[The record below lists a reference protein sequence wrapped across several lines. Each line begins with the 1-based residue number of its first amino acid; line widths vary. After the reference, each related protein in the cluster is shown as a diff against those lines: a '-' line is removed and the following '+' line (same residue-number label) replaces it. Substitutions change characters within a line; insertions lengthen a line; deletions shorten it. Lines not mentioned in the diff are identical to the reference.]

1 MQMQHRRELKKLMKK
16 TIRECEAPAMKN
28 TQQHQS
34 NLHTE
39 PFPQTDYQLEMQF
52 YALIQNIL
60 PPPSSQNVFRAQST
74 LTYDYQ

>member
-1 MQMQHRRELKKLMKK
+1 MKK
-16 TIRECEAPAMKN
+16 TIREHKAPAMKN

-52 YALIQNIL
+52 YALILNLL
-60 PPPSSQNVFRAQST
+60 PPPSS
-74 LTYDYQ
+74 

>member
-1 MQMQHRRELKKLMKK
+1 MKK
-16 TIRECEAPAMKN
+16 TIREHKAPAMKN

-52 YALIQNIL
+52 YALIPNIRL
-60 PPPSSQNVFRAQST
+60 PLLLKTILEHKAP
-74 LTYDYQ
+74 